1 MQTLHTTSL
10 RVRDNQLWILDQQA
24 LPQQQNWLDASSVDA
39 LVGHIHALRVRGAPL
54 IGLSA
59 SLLLAL
65 LAENGMSR
73 DALTQAL
80 TVLRAAR
87 PTAVNLMN
95 NLDRMKLALAQE
107 NYVAALGTEALRLVE
122 EDKALCEAIARA
134 GSERVPRGSRILT
147 HCNTGGLAT
156 AGVGTAI
163 GVIARAFEQGKV
175 DQVWVGETRPLL
187 QGGRLT
193 AWELGELGI
202 PNRLICDSMAA
213 ALMAQQQ
220 VDAVWVGADRIAANG
235 DVANKIGTYSL
246 AVLARYHHIPFY
258 VAAPHTTLDRH
269 CPDGSAIPIEQRTAT
284 EVTGVAGSFGQVQ
297 WAPQNAQ
304 VWNPAFDVTP
314 AALISG
320 WVLDTGVVTP
330 EAVAAGCFQP
340 QAGV

>member
-39 LVGHIHALRVRGAPL
+39 LVSHIHALRVRGAPL

-65 LAENGMSR
+65 LAENGMPR
-73 DALTQAL
+73 DELAQAL

-95 NLDRMKLALAQE
+95 NLDRMKQALKQE
-107 NYVAALGTEALRLVE
+107 NYVAALGAEALRLVE
-122 EDKALCEAIARA
+122 EDKALCDAIARA

-156 AGVGTAI
+156 AGIGTAS
-163 GVIARAFEQGKV
+163 GVIARAFEQGNV
-175 DQVWVGETRPLL
+175 EMVWVDETRPLL

-202 PNRLICDSMAA
+202 PNRLICASMAA

-246 AVLARYHHIPFY
+246 AVLARYHNIPFY
-258 VAAPHTTLDRH
+258 VAAPHTTLDRA
-269 CPDGSAIPIEQRTAT
+269 CPDGSAIPIEQRAAA
-284 EVTGVAGSFGQVQ
+284 EVTGAAGSFGQVQ

-314 AALISG
+314 ASLISG

-330 EAVAAGCFQP
+330 EAVAAGYFQP
-340 QAGV
+340 

>member
-1 MQTLHTTSL
+1 MQPLQTTSL
-10 RVRDNQLWILDQQA
+10 RVSENQLYILDQQA
-24 LPQQQNWLDASSVDA
+24 LPQQKNWLAASTTEQ

-65 LAENGMSR
+65 QAEQGLTR
-73 DALTQAL
+73 DALAESLVT
-80 TVLRAAR
+80 LRAAR

-95 NLDRMKLALAQE
+95 NLDRMKAALAQE
-107 NYVAALGTEALRLVE
+107 DYVPALVAEALRLID
-122 EDKALCEAIARA
+122 EDKQLCDAIARA
-134 GSERVPRGSRILT
+134 GSELVTPGSRLLT

-163 GVIARAFEQGKV
+163 GVIARAHEQGRV
-175 DQVWVGETRPLL
+175 ANVWVGETRPLL

-193 AWELGELGI
+193 AWELGELGV
-202 PNRLICDSMAA
+202 PCQLITDSMAA
-213 ALMAQQQ
+213 SLMAKGE

-246 AVLARYHHIPFY
+246 AVLAKFHGIPFY
-258 VAAPHTTLDRH
+258 VAAPHTTLDRG
-269 CPDGSAIPIEQRTAT
+269 CPDGDAIPIEQRAAT
-284 EVTGVAGSFGQVQ
+284 EVTGVAGSFGAVQ
-297 WAPQNAQ
+297 WAPEN
-304 VWNPAFDVTP
+304 VRVYNPAFDVTP

-330 EAVAAGCFQP
+330 EQVAAGIF
-340 QAGV
+340 A